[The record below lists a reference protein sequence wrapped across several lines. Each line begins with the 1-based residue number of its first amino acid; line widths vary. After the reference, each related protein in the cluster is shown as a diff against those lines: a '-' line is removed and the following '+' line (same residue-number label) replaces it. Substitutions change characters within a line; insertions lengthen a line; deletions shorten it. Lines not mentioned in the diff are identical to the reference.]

1 MALHRRTQCGLCCYR
16 PNMCS
21 TSACDLE
28 EIPLDDD
35 DLNTIEFKILAY
47 YARHHVFKSTPALF
61 SPKLLR
67 TRSLSQRGLGN
78 WSANESWTQVSWPC
92 RNSQSSEKAINLG
105 KKKSSWKALFG
116 VVEKE
121 DSQSSPAKIS
131 AQGQRTLE
139 SQGLHSQQW
148 SRSLSSVEQCLEH
161 EAVDPKVVSIANR
174 VAEIVYSWPPPQET
188 QAGGFKSKETFV
200 LQGRSSQLKDRLP
213 IASSSKKDE
222 EEQIIAKIV
231 ELLKYSGDQLERKLK
246 KDKALMGHF
255 QDGLSYSVFKTI
267 TDQVLMGVDTRG
279 ESEVKAQ
286 GFKAALAIDVTAKL
300 TAIDNH
306 PMNRVLGFGTKYLKE
321 NFSPWIQQHG
331 GWEKILGI
339 SHEEVD

>member
-1 MALHRRTQCGLCCYR
+1 
-16 PNMCS
+16 MCS

-139 SQGLHSQQW
+139 YQGSHSQQW

-188 QAGGFKSKETFV
+188 QAGSFKSKETIV
-200 LQGRSSQLKDRLP
+200 RQGGSSQLKDRLP

-231 ELLKYSGDQLERKLK
+231 ELLKYSGDQLERKGAAFIPIPL
-246 KDKALMGHF
+246 
-255 QDGLSYSVFKTI
+255 
-267 TDQVLMGVDTRG
+267 VDT
-279 ESEVKAQ
+279 SIQ
-286 GFKAALAIDVTAKL
+286 GF
-300 TAIDNH
+300 
-306 PMNRVLGFGTKYLKE
+306 P
-321 NFSPWIQQHG
+321 G
-331 GWEKILGI
+331 GGLMACI
-339 SHEEVD
+339 

>member
-1 MALHRRTQCGLCCYR
+1 
-16 PNMCS
+16 MCS
-21 TSACDLE
+21 TSECDLE
-28 EIPLDDD
+28 EISLDDD

-47 YARHHVFKSTPALF
+47 YTRHHVFKSTPALF

-67 TRSLSQRGLGN
+67 TRSLSQGGLGN
-78 WSANESWTQVSWPC
+78 CSANESWTQVSWPC
-92 RNSQSSEKAINLG
+92 RNSQSSEKIINLG

-116 VVEKE
+116 VVERQG
-121 DSQSSPAKIS
+121 SQSTPANVS

-139 SQGLHSQQW
+139 YQDSHSQQG
-148 SRSLSSVEQCLEH
+148 SRCLSTAEQCSEH
-161 EAVDPKVVSIANR
+161 EAVDPKVISIANR
-174 VAEIVYSWPPPQET
+174 VAEIVYSWPPPQAT
-188 QAGGFKSKETFV
+188 QAGGFKSKEILET
-200 LQGRSSQLKDRLP
+200 QGLSFQLGGHVP
-213 IASSSKKDE
+213 VASSSKKDE
-222 EEQIIAKIV
+222 EEQILAKIV
-231 ELLKYSGDQLERKLK
+231 ELLKYSGDQLQRKLK

-279 ESEVKAQ
+279 ESEVKAR

-331 GWEKILGI
+331 GWEEILGI

>member
-1 MALHRRTQCGLCCYR
+1 
-16 PNMCS
+16 MCS

-78 WSANESWTQVSWPC
+78 WSANESWTQVSRPC

-121 DSQSSPAKIS
+121 DSQSSPAKFS
-131 AQGQRTLE
+131 AQGLRTLGYQD
-139 SQGLHSQQW
+139 SHSQQW

-174 VAEIVYSWPPPQET
+174 VAEIVYLWPPPQET
-188 QAGGFKSKETFV
+188 QAGGFKSKET
-200 LQGRSSQLKDRLP
+200 LIRQGASQLEDQGASQLKHQGASQLEDRLP
-213 IASSSKKDE
+213 IASSSKKGKLYFPRWSVCQAGAQE
-222 EEQIIAKIV
+222 HLCIYPLWAW
-231 ELLKYSGDQLERKLK
+231 QLDSLCCL
-246 KDKALMGHF
+246 D
-255 QDGLSYSVFKTI
+255 
-267 TDQVLMGVDTRG
+267 
-279 ESEVKAQ
+279 
-286 GFKAALAIDVTAKL
+286 
-300 TAIDNH
+300 
-306 PMNRVLGFGTKYLKE
+306 
-321 NFSPWIQQHG
+321 
-331 GWEKILGI
+331 
-339 SHEEVD
+339 

>member
-1 MALHRRTQCGLCCYR
+1 
-16 PNMCS
+16 MCS

-161 EAVDPKVVSIANR
+161 E
-174 VAEIVYSWPPPQET
+174 
-188 QAGGFKSKETFV
+188 
-200 LQGRSSQLKDRLP
+200 GR
-213 IASSSKKDE
+213 
-222 EEQIIAKIV
+222 
-231 ELLKYSGDQLERKLK
+231 
-246 KDKALMGHF
+246 H
-255 QDGLSYSVFKTI
+255 
-267 TDQVLMGVDTRG
+267 
-279 ESEVKAQ
+279 
-286 GFKAALAIDVTAKL
+286 
-300 TAIDNH
+300 
-306 PMNRVLGFGTKYLKE
+306 LGFISLPHPS
-321 NFSPWIQQHG
+321 FSPLCVQSGTSRAHLVKW
-331 GWEKILGI
+331 L
-339 SHEEVD
+339 